1 MSLSA
6 VDFLEEAAAG
16 SSVAS
21 DLRSLHAHLEEQCVA
36 VAVGCPFHD
45 GHHVSAGVALV
56 PVFLAATAPE
66 YHLATFVGAAE
77 GFFVHPSHHEHVAL
91 VGILYDC
98 RGKLDTVYFYFE
110 FDFFYKFVELH
121 SENLEKKDS
130 VGHILLSLPPSGPII
145 QVGS

>member
-16 SSVAS
+16 TGVAS
-21 DLRSLHAHLEEQCVA
+21 DLRTLHAYLEEQCVA
-36 VAVGCPFHD
+36 VAVGGPFHD

-77 GFFVHPSHHEHVAL
+77 RFFVHPGHHEHVAL

-121 SENLEKKDS
+121 S
-130 VGHILLSLPPSGPII
+130 
-145 QVGS
+145 